1 MSETYDPE
9 IIRGYFDALAENE
22 WARLE
27 ENLEGRV
34 SFHLHRSYLREFVG
48 AGAEVLEVGAG
59 PGRFTIEL
67 ARLGARVTVGDVSR
81 VQLALNRERAAAA
94 GCESAIVA
102 RKVLD
107 IVDLSD
113 LPSERFDAVVAY

>member
-1 MSETYDPE
+1 MSERYDPE
-9 IIRGYFDALAENE
+9 IIRGYFDVLAENE

-27 ENLEGRV
+27 ADVEGRV
-34 SFHLHRSYLREFVG
+34 SFHLHCAYLREFVA

-67 ARLGARVTVGDVSR
+67 AHLGARVTVGDVSE
-81 VQLALNRERAAAA
+81 VQLALNRERVAAA
-94 GCESAIVA
+94 GCAGAVSA

-113 LPSERFDAVVAY
+113 LPSERFDAVV